1 MDMIKKCICALL
13 LAVICMSFATCY
25 ADETTVPRFDQTT
38 PIEFSSGSGIR
49 ASASKIWNSVKLIL
63 QIAALSALL
72 FTGVRYMLASAD
84 QKADIKKST
93 MALVIGVV
101 VVFGTTIIID
111 FVTKVAGELMNV

>member
-1 MDMIKKCICALL
+1 MDKIKKCMCVLL
-13 LAVICMSFATCY
+13 LVVICMSFVTCY
-25 ADETTVPRFDQTT
+25 ADEKTVPRFDQTDSIKFT
-38 PIEFSSGSGIR
+38 SGGIR
-49 ASASKIWNSVKLIL
+49 ASASKIWSSVKLIL